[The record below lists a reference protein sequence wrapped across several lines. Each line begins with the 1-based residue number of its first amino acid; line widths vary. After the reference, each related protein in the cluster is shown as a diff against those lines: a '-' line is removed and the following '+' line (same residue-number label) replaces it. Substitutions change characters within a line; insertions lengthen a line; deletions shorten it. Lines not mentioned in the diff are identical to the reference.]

1 MLWKIIGNEKQYILS
16 KFLGQFKVLN
26 THIFIKCCM
35 RHLYI
40 SLMHL
45 ICPPKF
51 CITFFFHF
59 SWVLQPSQKK
69 LKTVLMQNV
78 GDTFKVHY
86 GRCASGVCLAV
97 FFENVIARWT
107 FGWNC
112 FFSAKNFSK
121 VAIKKTKSAKFLFL
135 FSSFLPRSFFFSFLF
150 WSFSGSK
157 HRPFR
162 TLFHSNDCKFRQ
174 VDF

>member
-1 MLWKIIGNEKQYILS
+1 MKTNWPIGRRVFRWVSILWKNPRVSFLRYRKVKRELKKMLWKIIGNEKQYILS

-51 CITFFFHF
+51 SITFVFHF
-59 SWVLQPSQKK
+59 SWILHPSQKK

-97 FFENVIARWT
+97 FL
-107 FGWNC
+107 
-112 FFSAKNFSK
+112 
-121 VAIKKTKSAKFLFL
+121 KTLSPDGPSDETAF
-135 FSSFLPRSFFFSFLF
+135 
-150 WSFSGSK
+150 
-157 HRPFR
+157 
-162 TLFHSNDCKFRQ
+162 FRQ
-174 VDF
+174 KISPK

>member
-1 MLWKIIGNEKQYILS
+1 MKNNRKWETWYILS
-16 KFLGQFKVLN
+16 KFLGQFKVPY

-35 RHLYI
+35 SHLYI
-40 SLMHL
+40 FLMHF

-51 CITFFFHF
+51 CIPFVFHF

-69 LKTVLMQNV
+69 LKTVLMQSV
-78 GDTFKVHY
+78 VDTFKVH
-86 GRCASGVCLAV
+86 GRCASGVYLAA
-97 FFENVIARWT
+97 FLKTDEN
-107 FGWNC
+107 GWNC

-121 VAIKKTKSAKFLFL
+121 VAIIKTKSAKFLCL

-174 VDF
+174 FDF